1 MNVNAEGHLEIGGVP
16 MTEPDNVLHM
26 HYVGAPERFICFASC
41 VLKDGR
47 VVVHSLICDTNRG
60 PEDFLYE
67 VVERPRGGAARRRR
81 WCRTRSITCRNA
93 AIASARAARRR
104 TFLDK
109 LKQELTHGLH

>member
-1 MNVNAEGHLEIGGVP
+1 

-67 VVERPRGGAARRRR
+67 VVERHEAVRTATTMVQDAIDYLQECGDRVGPGGAAQD
-81 WCRTRSITCRNA
+81 
-93 AIASARAARRR
+93 
-104 TFLDK
+104 FLDK